1 MRTHDFVAIGVGP
14 FNLGLA
20 ALTADLPDVDGVFL
34 EQRSAFDWHPGLMLE
49 GVTIQVPFMADLVTM
64 ADPTSRFSFLNY
76 LKQVGRLYPFYIRE
90 NWFPLRAE
98 YNEYCKWVAKQL
110 PSIHWDTRVE
120 TVTHDG
126 EAYLVHAATG
136 ETFRARKLVLGI
148 GTAPRVP
155 AAVDQGPYVH
165 SADYLPNREKLQRL
179 DSITVVGSGQSAAE
193 IYLDLLS
200 EIETHGYHLSWI
212 TRSPRYFPMEY
223 TKLTLEMTSPEYIRY
238 HQALPMEVR
247 DRLAREQRNLYKGI
261 SADLVDTIYD
271 TLYAKSLHGPV
282 PTTLLTGTAVEGVI
296 WDEADQR
303 YTLALHHAEQGRSFT
318 AKTQGLLLAT
328 GYAPRV
334 PSFLDPVRDRIRWD
348 ARGRF
353 DVAVDYAVDV
363 TGGEVFVQNAEEHTH
378 SVNAPDL
385 GMGPYRNSVILK
397 GITGREIYKI
407 EDSIAFQQFGAPT
420 ADIPRQLVTS

>member
-1 MRTHDFVAIGVGP
+1 MHTYDFVAIGAGP

-20 ALTADLPDVDGVFL
+20 ALTEDLPDIDGIFL
-34 EQRSAFDWHPGLMLE
+34 EARSAFDWHPGLMLD

-90 NWFPLRAE
+90 SFYPLRAE
-98 YNEYCKWVAKQL
+98 YNEYCKWVAT
-110 PSIHWDTRVE
+110 SVSTIRWDTRVD

-165 SADYLPNREKLQRL
+165 SADYLPNKAELQQL
-179 DSITVVGSGQSAAE
+179 DSITIVGSGQSAAE

-200 EIETHGYHLSWI
+200 EIETYGYHLSWI

-238 HQALPMEVR
+238 HQALPIQTR
-247 DRLAREQRNLYKGI
+247 DRLGREQRNLYKGI
-261 SADLVDTIYD
+261 SGDLVDTIYD
-271 TLYAKSLHGPV
+271 TLYAKSLTGPV
-282 PTTLLTGTAVEGVI
+282 NTTLLTGTALTGVI
-296 WDEADQR
+296 WDEAEQR
-303 YTLALHHAEQGRSFT
+303 YTLALHHEEQDRSFT
-318 AKTQGLLLAT
+318 ASTRGLLLAT
-328 GYAPRV
+328 GYAPRL
-334 PSFLDPVRDRIRWD
+334 PSFLDPVRDRINWD

-353 DVAVDYAVDV
+353 DVTVGYSVDRNGD
-363 TGGEVFVQNAEEHTH
+363 EIFVQNAAEHTH
-378 SVNAPDL
+378 SVTDPDL
-385 GMGPYRNSVILK
+385 GMGAYRNSVILK
-397 GITGREIYKI
+397 GITGREIYQI
-407 EDSIAFQQFGAPT
+407 EESIAFQQFGAPT
-420 ADIPRQLVTS
+420 ADLPRQLVTS